1 MTISRLL
8 PVALGL
14 ALLVLTGAASADTDA
29 GRRVDIGGRKLYLE
43 CRAAGSPT
51 VILESG
57 YRDRA
62 DPWSLNL
69 FELPGATMVLPGV
82 AAFTRVCTYDRPGT
96 AILLDGDFQPSRS
109 DPVPMPRSATAIV
122 AELHALLRA
131 AKVPGPYVLVG
142 HSFGGLFVRLYASV
156 HPGRVAGLVLVDAL
170 SEGVRARMSAEQW
183 RAYVR
188 LGFIEPPP
196 PYAGYRDLET
206 VDPGPASDAMR
217 RARPLRRIPAIVL
230 SKGRPFELGP
240 DFPPDLAGALNAAW
254 AAAQDE
260 LAARVHA
267 IRHIVVSESA
277 HYIQLEQPRVV
288 IQTVRQVVQ
297 AVRTGVVVKCVGS
310 RRSCRARVS
319 IAGGASY
326 RKVVI
331 RLSAA
336 GLRLASVG
344 PNRRSLRGSYS
355 LTNGRYR
362 KGGSEY
368 ELTLSA
374 VQSVPRASYL
384 TFSFS
389 STRRRT

>member
-43 CRAAGSPT
+43 CRGAGSPT

-170 SEGVRARMSAEQW
+170 SEGVRAHVG
-183 RAYVR
+183 RAMEGVR
-188 LGFIEPPP
+188 APRVHRASPTVRRLPRP
-196 PYAGYRDLET
+196 RDRRPRARFGRDATGEAAAP
-206 VDPGPASDAMR
+206 DPGDRPLERAAF
-217 RARPLRRIPAIVL
+217 RARPRFPA
-230 SKGRPFELGP
+230 
-240 DFPPDLAGALNAAW
+240 
-254 AAAQDE
+254 
-260 LAARVHA
+260 
-267 IRHIVVSESA
+267 
-277 HYIQLEQPRVV
+277 
-288 IQTVRQVVQ
+288 
-297 AVRTGVVVKCVGS
+297 
-310 RRSCRARVS
+310 
-319 IAGGASY
+319 
-326 RKVVI
+326 
-331 RLSAA
+331 
-336 GLRLASVG
+336 
-344 PNRRSLRGSYS
+344 
-355 LTNGRYR
+355 
-362 KGGSEY
+362 
-368 ELTLSA
+368 
-374 VQSVPRASYL
+374 
-384 TFSFS
+384 
-389 STRRRT
+389 